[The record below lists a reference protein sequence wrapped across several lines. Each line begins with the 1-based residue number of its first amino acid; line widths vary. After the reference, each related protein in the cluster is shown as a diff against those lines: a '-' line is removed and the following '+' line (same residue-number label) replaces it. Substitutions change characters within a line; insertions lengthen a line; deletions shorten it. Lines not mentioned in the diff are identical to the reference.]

1 MKFTSF
7 KQQIA
12 ALYYFPF
19 LGGKK
24 GKSMMSE
31 QKAEMLI
38 HKLTGQS
45 LNKCVSWGEN
55 AALFKLSIFLVP
67 DRNIPRLIR
76 RNLLGFSLR
85 HSDSTF

>member
-19 LGGKK
+19 LGEKK
-24 GKSMMSE
+24 SKSMMSE

-45 LNKCVSWGEN
+45 LNKCVSWGKN

-67 DRNIPRLIR
+67 DRSIPGLIR
-76 RNLLGFSLR
+76 RNLLGLCLR